1 MIRHDFSGRVAVVT
15 GGTRGI
21 GAAISTAFLDA
32 GARVVALY
40 GRNRDAAEAF
50 RAGLEPER
58 AERLETA
65 SLDVSD
71 SAAVEAY
78 FEAWDGPLDVLVNN
92 AGVRDD
98 AIVGMMTVDQWRRV
112 LGTNLDGSFHMAR
125 GAVRLMSRARRGR
138 IINIISPSARL
149 GMPGQANYAA
159 SKAGQEAMTRSLARE
174 VAKRKITVNCV
185 SPGFVA
191 TDLIADLSDEQKAE
205 YEKMVPLRRF
215 GLPVEIANAVL
226 FLASDEAG
234 YITGTT
240 LDVAG
245 GL

>member
-1 MIRHDFSGRVAVVT
+1 MITFDFSGKTALVT

-21 GAAISTAFLDA
+21 GAAISRAFLDA

-40 GRNRDAAEAF
+40 GSNRDAAASF
-50 RAGLEPER
+50 RAALP
-58 AERLETA
+58 ADHVERLTTA
-65 SLDVSD
+65 SLDVAQYD
-71 SAAVEAY
+71 AVEAF
-78 FEAWDGPLDVLVNN
+78 FEAWEGSLDVLVNN
-92 AGVRDD
+92 AGIRDD
-98 AIVGMMTVDQWRRV
+98 AIVGMMTPDQWRRV
-112 LGTNLDGSFHMAR
+112 LSTNLDGSFYMAR

-138 IINIISPSARL
+138 ILNIISPSARL

-159 SKAGQEAMTRSLARE
+159 SKAGQEAMTRSLAQE

-191 TDLIADLSDEQKAE
+191 TDLIADLSDEQRSR
-205 YEKMVPLRRF
+205 YEQMVPLRRF
-215 GLPVEIANAVL
+215 GQPEEIARAVL
-226 FLASDEAG
+226 FLATDEAG